1 MAMVK
6 VLVTMPP
13 ELVAQL
19 DSAAERR
26 GVSRSALLRE
36 AARQELG
43 HEVDT
48 EKARATL
55 KRMRARFAGT
65 EPMDAARAIRWD
77 RDHGHSTG

>member
-1 MAMVK
+1 MVK
-6 VLVTMPP
+6 ILVTMPP

-19 DSAAERR
+19 DSTAERR

-43 HEVDT
+43 HEVDI
-48 EKARATL
+48 EEARAAV

-65 EPMDAARAIRWD
+65 EPLDAAQAIRWE